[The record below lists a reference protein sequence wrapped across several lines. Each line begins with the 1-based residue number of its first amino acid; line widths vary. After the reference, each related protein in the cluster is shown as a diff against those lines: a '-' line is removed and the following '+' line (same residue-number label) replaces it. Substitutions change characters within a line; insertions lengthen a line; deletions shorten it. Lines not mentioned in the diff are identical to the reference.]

1 MPFMVSIDD
10 IGRIAAAP
18 LHTWPG
24 ALVVTAFMVLV
35 ALAAHWVG
43 QRGVMRVARPYPL
56 TTVILRHIDRPALC
70 VFVIVGLEIVW
81 WEAPDSL
88 DHVALLRDAA
98 AFALIGAIT
107 WLSVRSAAAIGEAII
122 AAHPLDTADNLQA
135 RRIHTQARVLA
146 RSVMVVIVIVGIGA
160 ALMTFPNVRQI
171 GASLLASA
179 GVAGLVAGIAARPV
193 LGNLIAGLQIALSQP
208 IRLDDVVVIQGEWGR
223 IEEITGTYVSVRL
236 WDQRRL
242 VVPLQWFIENPFQ
255 NWTRSDAQII
265 GSVFLFV
272 DYRMPLAPLR
282 EELARLVE
290 AAPEWDGR
298 VQVLQV
304 TDATER
310 SMQLRVLVSSQDSGL
325 NWDLR
330 CRIREGLL
338 GFVQTHYPQY
348 LPRARADVA
357 AEWGNSAGKSAGNSM
372 DNSAANARTG
382 APDRMPHA
390 APAPAPA
397 PAASTAAHTE
407 ADPVASRDER
417 GRASAETGRR
427 ALDPESGTAPAADP
441 DAGFATDPAQ
451 RQSN

>member
-1 MPFMVSIDD
+1 MMTFDD
-10 IGRIAAAP
+10 FSRIAAAP
-18 LHTWPG
+18 LHSWLGTLIVS
-24 ALVVTAFMVLV
+24 ACFV
-35 ALAAHWVG
+35 ACAIGVHWLG
-43 QRGVMRVARPYPL
+43 QRVLMRIARPYPL
-56 TTVILRHIDRPALC
+56 MSVVLRHIGRPTQFVMAIVAL
-70 VFVIVGLEIVW
+70 EMVW
-81 WEAPDSL
+81 WEAPDTL
-88 DHVALLRDAA
+88 LFIGGLRDAA
-98 AFALIGAIT
+98 AFALIAAIT
-107 WLSVRSAAAIGEAII
+107 WLTVRIAASIGEAIV

-146 RSVMVVIVIVGIGA
+146 RSVMVVIVIIGIGA

-208 IRLDDVVVIQGEWGR
+208 LRLDDVVVIEGEWGR

-242 VVPLQWFIENPFQ
+242 IVPLQWFIENPFQ

-282 EELARLVE
+282 DELARLVE

-310 SMQLRVLVSSQDSGL
+310 AMQLRVLVSSGDSGL

-330 CRIREGLL
+330 CRVREGLVS
-338 GFVQTHYPQY
+338 FVQRHYPQY
-348 LPRARADVA
+348 LPRARADLAGNVGGVA
-357 AEWGNSAGKSAGNSM
+357 AGHAAMPAELNEASDAG
-372 DNSAANARTG
+372 RTG
-382 APDRMPHA
+382 VAADTGELDWMPKA
-390 APAPAPA
+390 TPAPAS
-397 PAASTAAHTE
+397 STAAHTE
-407 ADPVASRDER
+407 ADPVAKRHAPDER
-417 GRASAETGRR
+417 HERSGHHEHPGHLGHSEREEAGRERI
-427 ALDPESGTAPAADP
+427 ADR
-441 DAGFATDPAQ
+441 TT
-451 RQSN
+451 